1 MAKECKEALKQV
13 CIENVIN
20 FNKNDDYKVIK
31 IQFSNEQALNKLIN
45 DGLLLWYNKF
55 KVEKYIQPIKP
66 IQCFNCQ
73 KFGHFSAKCEM
84 KASTCVKC
92 GGEHK
97 VAECRSSLIKCANCK
112 ENHTSN
118 YAGCKI
124 YQKQVKEKIE
134 NIQKK

>member
-1 MAKECKEALKQV
+1 MSNKKVFEAIIKGLSINMAKECKEELKQV
-13 CIENVIN
+13 GIENVIN

-73 KFGHFSAKCEM
+73 KFGHFW
-84 KASTCVKC
+84 T
-92 GGEHK
+92 
-97 VAECRSSLIKCANCK
+97 
-112 ENHTSN
+112 
-118 YAGCKI
+118 
-124 YQKQVKEKIE
+124 Q
-134 NIQKK
+134 